1 MRKAVI
7 ISTRNPTEI
16 LLESIRRYKIFYK
29 DFDIIIIDSNSNET
43 DIFKHIPN
51 DVIIDYAKNN
61 NYVSGAWKYAI
72 NKYDYDLYLF
82 VQDTLIPLMRIEGI
96 DIIRDFSNIIYDIPY
111 TAKIG
116 QTNNDINYKD
126 LERLRDTYKN
136 TKFDFISKIPAE
148 TIFTGM
154 AHTSFLANKENSKKL
169 IELED
174 VYKRKGI
181 IKEKI
186 DCNFTERTFG
196 ILADYLKLDRLIMT
210 THFHKIN
217 SGRK

>member
-1 MRKAVI
+1 M
-7 ISTRNPTEI
+7 
-16 LLESIRRYKIFYK
+16 
-29 DFDIIIIDSNSNET
+29 
-43 DIFKHIPN
+43 
-51 DVIIDYAKNN
+51 
-61 NYVSGAWKYAI
+61 NY
-72 NKYDYDLYLF
+72 
-82 VQDTLIPLMRIEGI
+82 E
-96 DIIRDFSNIIYDIPY
+96 
-111 TAKIG
+111 
-116 QTNNDINYKD
+116 D

-186 DCNFTERTFG
+186 DCNLSERTFG

-217 SGRK
+217 GGRK